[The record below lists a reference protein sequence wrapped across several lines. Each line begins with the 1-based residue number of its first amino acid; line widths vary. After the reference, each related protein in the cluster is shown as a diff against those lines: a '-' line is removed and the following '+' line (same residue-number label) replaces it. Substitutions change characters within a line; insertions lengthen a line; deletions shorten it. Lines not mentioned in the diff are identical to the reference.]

1 MDGSDKDGGEL
12 IMAAYH
18 NTDRDPGEI
27 EGYEPPANVWHP
39 SHQMANPS
47 NFQLGS
53 CTEAGRAA
61 LAAIKSQ
68 IHPPREQHATPRPA
82 VRGVGSS
89 WRNAPEA
96 FRRLV
101 ARAAGLSLDV
111 VAKVDRELT
120 ESEKAAIRAAA
131 ARLKERAEGLFAI

>member
-1 MDGSDKDGGEL
+1 MARGEL

-39 SHQMANPS
+39 SHQLAKPGE
-47 NFQLGS
+47 FQLGS
-53 CTEAGRAA
+53 RTEIGCTALRAIMA
-61 LAAIKSQ
+61 Q

-82 VRGVGSS
+82 VRGVGQG
-89 WRNAPEA
+89 WRNTPEP

-101 ARAAGLSLDV
+101 ARAAGLAEDV

-131 ARLKERAEGLFAI
+131 GRLKERAEGLFAI